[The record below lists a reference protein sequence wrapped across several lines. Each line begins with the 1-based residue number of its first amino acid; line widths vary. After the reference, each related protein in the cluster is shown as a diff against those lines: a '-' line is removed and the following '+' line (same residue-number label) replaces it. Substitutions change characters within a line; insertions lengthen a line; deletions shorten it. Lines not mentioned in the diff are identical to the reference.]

1 MSGYRLHRLTGKET
15 DLAQPQ
21 RGHLMQPAAADLT
34 VHHAYFELTVGI
46 LPNRI
51 KGWNLFPDEDKITL
65 FPPI

>member
-51 KGWNLFPDEDKITL
+51 KG
-65 FPPI
+65 